1 MAYLSSTGP
10 VLDQRGQAP
19 GGCQHGGTGWG
30 QPPVRCCP
38 STLAPRSGSPSTLKH
53 GPQGPSGAAAR
64 GQRSERAGMRGA
76 HVAFPPAD
84 SQFTRTIERPVV
96 LQGRLFNPGR
106 VDEVVASPHFLSS
119 YGKSIGDSLT
129 LRLPTPKQ
137 VDAGYNAS
145 TDEPPRG

>member
-64 GQRSERAGMRGA
+64 GQRSEWAGMRITLTWLRLDMRRRWRTLTVLALLVALATATVLAAVAGA
-76 HVAFPPAD
+76 RPGPDAFARLGAGPPA
-84 SQFTRTIERPVV
+84 
-96 LQGRLFNPGR
+96 
-106 VDEVVASPHFLSS
+106 
-119 YGKSIGDSLT
+119 
-129 LRLPTPKQ
+129 
-137 VDAGYNAS
+137 
-145 TDEPPRG
+145 PPAP